1 MKAFEEQTVPEEE
14 ILDKVFTAPNIITFI
29 RLLMLP
35 VFLWLLFGARQE
47 VAAVVVD
54 AVAASTDWVD
64 GQVARRTHQVS
75 KLGKLLD
82 PTVDRLLIAV
92 GVIAICI
99 LGRLP
104 LWVLV
109 YLIGRDCILL
119 GGGKY
124 MLSTVGKVP
133 SVVWLGKFATAFL
146 MFGFAFLLL
155 GAPAVPGLGITGAP
169 AWLPGFGP
177 EPSYLGIWL
186 VYAGLVCSVT
196 VFVYY
201 LVRAYQMI
209 SAWRSD
215 RA

>member
-47 VAAVVVD
+47 VAAVVVY

-75 KLGKLLD
+75 KLGKLLV

-155 GAPAVPGLGITGAP
+155 GAPVVSGLGIVGVP

-209 SAWRSD
+209 AAWRRD

>member
-1 MKAFEEQTVPEEE
+1 
-14 ILDKVFTAPNIITFI
+14 
-29 RLLMLP
+29 
-35 VFLWLLFGARQE
+35 
-47 VAAVVVD
+47 
-54 AVAASTDWVD
+54 
-64 GQVARRTHQVS
+64 
-75 KLGKLLD
+75 
-82 PTVDRLLIAV
+82 
-92 GVIAICI
+92 
-99 LGRLP
+99 
-104 LWVLV
+104 
-109 YLIGRDCILL
+109 
-119 GGGKY
+119 

-169 AWLPGFGP
+169 AWLPGFDP

-209 SAWRSD
+209 SAWRRD

>member
-47 VAAVVVD
+47 VAAVVVY
-54 AVAASTDWVD
+54 AVAASTDW
-64 GQVARRTHQVS
+64 VARRTHQVS

-209 SAWRSD
+209 SAWRRD